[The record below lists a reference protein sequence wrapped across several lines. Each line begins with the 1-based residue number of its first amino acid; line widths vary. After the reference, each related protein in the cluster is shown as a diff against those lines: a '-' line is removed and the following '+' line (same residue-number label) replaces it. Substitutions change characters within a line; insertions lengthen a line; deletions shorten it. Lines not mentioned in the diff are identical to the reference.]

1 MKDHKQIPEADR
13 SLQTDLES
21 TATLLARIRDGDSE
35 ARERLVMRYLPA
47 LRRWAR
53 GRLPRY
59 ARDLFETDDLVQETL
74 VRAFNRVMDFDP
86 QHTGAFWAYLRRI
99 LQNQI
104 RDQIRRRERRPA
116 GEELPAEVPGFSPSP
131 LEEVIGKEA
140 LENYEAALDKLP
152 DQQREAVLLR
162 IELGFT
168 HGEVAEALGA
178 PTPNAARMLVA
189 RGLAKLA
196 EVMHVPRTE

>member
-1 MKDHKQIPEADR
+1 MP
-13 SLQTDLES
+13 
-21 TATLLARIRDGDSE
+21 
-35 ARERLVMRYLPA
+35 
-47 LRRWAR
+47 RR
-53 GRLPRY
+53 
-59 ARDLFETDDLVQETL
+59 
-74 VRAFNRVMDFDP
+74 
-86 QHTGAFWAYLRRI
+86 GAG
-99 LQNQI
+99 
-104 RDQIRRRERRPA
+104 RPA

-152 DQQREAVLLR
+152 EQQREAVLLR